1 LPYAANGTPNKIA
14 VYGGWG
20 IFDMRADMWIYKID
34 ENEWIDP
41 EFDYDIPRWNHAAHM
56 YQHPPMWKYFVFG
69 GSTGTFDES
78 EPRTL
83 GSFTDTLHVFDV
95 SQDQWT
101 GVVAPLEIGEK
112 AGPLAKPVKPQAR
125 DSC

>member
-1 LPYAANGTPNKIA
+1 
-14 VYGGWG
+14 
-20 IFDMRADMWIYKID
+20 MRADMWIYKIE

-56 YQHPPMWKYFVFG
+56 YKHPPSWKYFVFG

-95 SQDQWT
+95 SKDQWV
-101 GVVAPLEIGEK
+101 GSVAPLELGED
-112 AGPLAKPVKPQAR
+112 AGPLSQPVKPQAR